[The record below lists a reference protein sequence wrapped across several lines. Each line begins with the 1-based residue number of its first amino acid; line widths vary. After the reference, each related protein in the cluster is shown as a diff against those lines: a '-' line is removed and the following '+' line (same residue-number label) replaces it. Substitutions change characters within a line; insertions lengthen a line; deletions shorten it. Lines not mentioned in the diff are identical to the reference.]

1 MKMGFVALVIS
12 MLLIVTRMMTVV
24 AAAAVTAATAT
35 IIMAITT
42 TTTEITITMVS
53 VYIYTPW
60 TLFTIINHVQLSQP
74 QMKICYSFSLFSSS
88 LRQSGIEKL

>member
-1 MKMGFVALVIS
+1 MTRTICTLLILERIPRILRATLLIMKMGFVALVIS

-53 VYIYTPW
+53 VYRYTPG
-60 TLFTIINHVQLSQP
+60 P
-74 QMKICYSFSLFSSS
+74 SL
-88 LRQSGIEKL
+88 Q

>member
-1 MKMGFVALVIS
+1 MTRTICTLLILERIPRILRATLLIMKMGFVALVIS

-42 TTTEITITMVS
+42 TTEITITMVS
-53 VYIYTPW
+53 VYRYTPG
-60 TLFTIINHVQLSQP
+60 P
-74 QMKICYSFSLFSSS
+74 SL
-88 LRQSGIEKL
+88 Q